1 MSTKSGDG
9 VWSVLLCDRKVVFPW
24 HFLWETRSLVSLLR
38 FVTSGN
44 ARARQLRGTRLE
56 RGSVK
61 TQDEDREMSETEKK
75 ESGTMEDQNTSSG
88 NLEKRVVSM
97 SNSLN
102 ESQDFHLIDTSDD
115 ESQQNLESER
125 NKEVSHSVSGDNVDI
140 SLNEMRITVEQTTM
154 PEVLDDDD
162 VKVEDTQDIELS
174 KRKED
179 EEEQKTVNESNIL
192 QNKEKY
198 EDEEIIQCTPPATSS
213 PCKKQIAANV
223 VTSLKRKGESFD
235 EPPVK
240 ILKTA
245 SKEDISTS
253 EKRVQ
258 EEEESCHSF
267 KSDDSHHEFPK
278 SYSNASVII
287 AETQDDAKDMG
298 ELPTTYKERARD
310 EKNAELEMKD
320 YEIDKNKNFNDT
332 SKLYQAITKRDF
344 NDDISELKDTSES
357 SENKT
362 PQVQTVEKECTSSL
376 KAVAVE
382 KLKSD
387 LGNKNT
393 DGIEAKDNKVVY
405 SKKTEDKENG
415 IDPARN
421 TTLQQNRSNIQE
433 TPFSK
438 ESSDSHSNV
447 CTSNISKSRKSVE
460 LLYDQKSTIHEV
472 KPKSTELVEIDE
484 DGEKIVLD
492 SSQEES
498 EGKKETKSGP
508 DNTKSDTIYKSCFET
523 KSSSEFSYKSIE
535 NTKESSVDMV
545 KSSNKL
551 VNGNSELK
559 KCDTDSTN
567 SIQSDTFNDMPV
579 LDKAESTT
587 IHNTNK
593 QMKSI
598 SASKDNDHADL
609 LSVSDNE
616 PDVFIVD
623 DKSKSNSTHS
633 SSITKALQMEK
644 EIGIYVRMK
653 CLLHIDEGTKEYLS
667 KEITNVQCEAV
678 AAEPT
683 LRQKN
688 DTSASLADISGND
701 NKETSPGSVNSNPQL
716 YQLNPSRLSFASTI
730 SSLSSVSS
738 AASLAAKLAI
748 RDNTHFS
755 LPRAPAK
762 HAKRLAQDIHSL
774 NEKQAID
781 EAYERLNKEWQNS
794 HLLTTTILNFAN
806 VELAGIE
813 SHNISN
819 ERIDDQLQKIRCSTP
834 EVPQEVVQ
842 VQTPKSTKKG
852 KAVKRPK
859 NKTTK
864 LDDQSNG
871 VNKVPKTSSLA
882 ENSSTPNKQ
891 KNKTEHT
898 DNVPST
904 VNVSTKPHMI
914 ADELIGK
921 DVFAKWSDNNY
932 YPGTVIDKIKM
943 KYKVNFYDG
952 KNKILIEDF
961 VIPIPKVLR
970 EGLSVYAATKNYDY
984 GSCGIIVHAETVGN
998 EVYYTVETDEGEKL
1012 RVQIKDLSLS
1022 VDQARILKEEIDLE
1036 NKSLPST
1043 PKHLGQVTLD
1053 NMVDGKR
1060 RSKRI
1065 STPSFSNPKSKLIQT
1080 FANRLEV
1087 EPSVSGVTSTIKK
1100 ERKVFTESD
1109 GVSSDSNVSVKV
1121 DPEFSIG
1128 IQPEIIGTPYEQVV
1142 KGPQSRIKSKSRS
1155 KKKVDDEE
1163 TIATFGPIPH
1173 TDSNLF
1179 KGMSFL
1185 LTCVPLESIDR
1196 FQDDKDDKSSDP
1208 GTSEDEVEWSKK
1220 PFIRDRLTKQIVA
1233 GGGKV
1238 YADFNEIPQD
1248 EYKNTKLITNVPNT
1262 TAKALLCLSVGIP
1275 VYNHNWIIRCC
1286 QEGKLVN
1293 PAENGLPAGWSLE
1306 KNAYIEMFQR
1316 PSNKPLTQ
1324 VVVIIPVVESEKQFA
1339 AFWRQVCE
1347 NAGAVVILAD
1357 KPDAVES
1364 FEQGTVVL
1372 TNNLCPSW
1380 AVEEA
1385 DKLQIPLLFTTWIVQ
1400 CLIEGKLCPY
1410 DGKNRYKYN
1419 YKKN

>member
-1 MSTKSGDG
+1 
-9 VWSVLLCDRKVVFPW
+9 
-24 HFLWETRSLVSLLR
+24 
-38 FVTSGN
+38 
-44 ARARQLRGTRLE
+44 
-56 RGSVK
+56 
-61 TQDEDREMSETEKK
+61 MSETEKK
-75 ESGTMEDQNTSSG
+75 ESGRKEDQDTFSG
-88 NLEKRVVSM
+88 NLEKHDISM

-102 ESQDFHLIDTSDD
+102 ESQDFHLVDTSDD
-115 ESQQNLESER
+115 ELQQNLENAK
-125 NKEVSHSVSGDNVDI
+125 NKEVSHSVSGDNVEVT
-140 SLNEMRITVEQTTM
+140 LNEVRTTDEQATM
-154 PEVLDDDD
+154 PEVRDDDV
-162 VKVEDTQDIELS
+162 VKVEDTQDVELT

-179 EEEQKTVNESNIL
+179 EEEQKTVNKSSVPQSE
-192 QNKEKY
+192 EKY
-198 EDEEIIQCTPPATSS
+198 TDEDDEIIQCTPPAISS
-213 PCKKQIAANV
+213 PSKKQIAANV
-223 VTSLKRKGESFD
+223 ATSLKRKAESFD
-235 EPPVK
+235 EPPTK
-240 ILKTA
+240 IFRTA
-245 SKEDISTS
+245 SKEGTPTYERRI
-253 EKRVQ
+253 Q

-267 KSDDSHHEFPK
+267 KSDNSHHEFPK
-278 SYSNASVII
+278 SYTNSSVII
-287 AETQDDAKDMG
+287 AETQDVEENEDAKNVV
-298 ELPTTYKERARD
+298 ELPATYKERARD
-310 EKNAELEMKD
+310 EKQNPELGMKD
-320 YEIDKNKNFNDT
+320 YEIDKNKNFNDA

-344 NDDISELKDTSES
+344 NDEISEVKDTSES
-357 SENKT
+357 SENRT
-362 PQVQTVEKECTSSL
+362 TQVEKDSTSPL

-382 KLKSD
+382 KLKPD
-387 LGNKNT
+387 LSNKNT
-393 DGIEAKDNKVVY
+393 DGTKPIEMKDIKVAY
-405 SKKTEDKENG
+405 SEKTEDKENG

-421 TTLQQNRSNIQE
+421 TTLQQNSSSIQE
-433 TPFSK
+433 IPG
-438 ESSDSHSNV
+438 ESSESHSNM
-447 CTSNISKSRKSVE
+447 CSSNISKSRKSIE
-460 LLYDQKSTIHEV
+460 LLYDQTTIREV

-498 EGKKETKSGP
+498 EGKTETKCGL

-535 NTKESSVDMV
+535 NTKESSIDLV

-551 VNGNSELK
+551 VNGSSESK
-559 KCDTDSTN
+559 KCDTDSTT
-567 SIQSDTFNDMPV
+567 SVQSDTFNDMPV
-579 LDKAESTT
+579 LDKAESIGTVM
-587 IHNTNK
+587 HN
-593 QMKSI
+593 
-598 SASKDNDHADL
+598 ASKQIKAISVSKDSDHADL

-653 CLLHIDEGTKEYLS
+653 CLLHIDESTKEYLS
-667 KEITNVQCEAV
+667 KEITNVQCETV
-678 AAEPT
+678 AAEPI
-683 LRQKN
+683 LSRQKNN

-701 NKETSPGSVNSNPQL
+701 NKEASPGSVNSNPQL

-748 RDNTHFS
+748 RDNIHFS

-762 HAKRLAQDIHSL
+762 HAKRRNSL
-774 NEKQAID
+774 SEKQAID
-781 EAYERLNKEWQNS
+781 ETYERLNKEWQNS
-794 HLLTTTILNFAN
+794 RLLTTTILNFAN
-806 VELAGIE
+806 AELAGTE
-813 SHNISN
+813 SYSLPHCNISH

-834 EVPQEVVQ
+834 EVQQDVVQ
-842 VQTPKSTKKG
+842 LQTPKSTKKS
-852 KAVKRPK
+852 KVVKRPRSK
-859 NKTTK
+859 AAKS
-864 LDDQSNG
+864 DDQSNG
-871 VNKVPKTSSLA
+871 VNKIPKVSSLA
-882 ENSSTPNKQ
+882 ESNSTPNK
-891 KNKTEHT
+891 KKSKTEHT
-898 DNVPST
+898 GNVANT

-984 GSCGIIVHAETVGN
+984 GSCGIIVHAETIGN
-998 EVYYTVETDEGEKL
+998 EMYYTVETDEGEKL

-1022 VDQARILKEEIDLE
+1022 ADQAQVLKEEINLE
-1036 NKSLPST
+1036 NKSVPST
-1043 PKHLGQVTLD
+1043 PKHLGQITLD

-1065 STPSFSNPKSKLIQT
+1065 STPSFSTPKSRVIQI

-1100 ERKVFTESD
+1100 ERKVFAEND

-1121 DPEFSIG
+1121 DSEFNIG

-1238 YADFNEIPQD
+1238 YVDFNEIPQE
-1248 EYKNTKLITNVPNT
+1248 EYKNMKLITNVPNT

-1339 AFWRQVCE
+1339 PFWRQICE

-1357 KPDAVES
+1357 KPDAVEI

-1372 TNNLCPSW
+1372 TNSLCPSW
-1380 AVEEA
+1380 AVDEA
-1385 DKLQIPLLFTTWIVQ
+1385 NKLQIPLLSTIWIVQ

-1410 DGKNRYKYN
+1410 DGKIRYKYN

>member
-1 MSTKSGDG
+1 
-9 VWSVLLCDRKVVFPW
+9 
-24 HFLWETRSLVSLLR
+24 
-38 FVTSGN
+38 
-44 ARARQLRGTRLE
+44 
-56 RGSVK
+56 
-61 TQDEDREMSETEKK
+61 MSETEKK
-75 ESGTMEDQNTSSG
+75 ESGRKEDQDTSSG
-88 NLEKRVVSM
+88 NLEKHDISM

-102 ESQDFHLIDTSDD
+102 ESQDFHLVDTSDD
-115 ESQQNLESER
+115 ESQQNLE
-125 NKEVSHSVSGDNVDI
+125 NAKNNEVLHSVSGDNVEVT
-140 SLNEMRITVEQTTM
+140 LNEVRTTDEQATM
-154 PEVLDDDD
+154 PKVRDDNV
-162 VKVEDTQDIELS
+162 VKVEDTQDIELT

-179 EEEQKTVNESNIL
+179 EEEQKTVNKSSIPQSE
-192 QNKEKY
+192 EKY
-198 EDEEIIQCTPPATSS
+198 TDEDDEIIQCTPPAISS
-213 PCKKQIAANV
+213 PSKKQITVNV
-223 VTSLKRKGESFD
+223 ATSLKRKAESFD
-235 EPPVK
+235 ELPTK
-240 ILKTA
+240 IFRTA
-245 SKEDISTS
+245 SKEGTPTS
-253 EKRVQ
+253 ERRIQ

-267 KSDDSHHEFPK
+267 KSDNSHHEFPK
-278 SYSNASVII
+278 SYTNANVII
-287 AETQDDAKDMG
+287 AETQDVEENEDAKNVV
-298 ELPTTYKERARD
+298 ELPATYKERARD
-310 EKNAELEMKD
+310 EKHNPELGMKD
-320 YEIDKNKNFNDT
+320 YEIDKNKNFNDA
-332 SKLYQAITKRDF
+332 SKLYQAVTKRDF
-344 NDDISELKDTSES
+344 NDEISEVKDTSES
-357 SENKT
+357 SENRT
-362 PQVQTVEKECTSSL
+362 TQVEKDSTSPL
-376 KAVAVE
+376 KTVAVE

-387 LGNKNT
+387 LSNKNT
-393 DGIEAKDNKVVY
+393 DGTKPIETKDIKVAY
-405 SKKTEDKENG
+405 SEKTEDKENG

-421 TTLQQNRSNIQE
+421 TTLQQNSSSIQE
-433 TPFSK
+433 IPGK
-438 ESSDSHSNV
+438 SSESHSNV
-447 CTSNISKSRKSVE
+447 CSSNISKSRKSVE
-460 LLYDQKSTIHEV
+460 LLYDQTTIREV

-492 SSQEES
+492 SSQEEL
-498 EGKKETKSGP
+498 EGKTETKCGL

-535 NTKESSVDMV
+535 NTKESSIDLV

-551 VNGNSELK
+551 VNGSSESK
-559 KCDTDSTN
+559 KCDTDSTT
-567 SIQSDTFNDMPV
+567 SVQSDTFNDMPV
-579 LDKAESTT
+579 LDKAES
-587 IHNTNK
+587 
-593 QMKSI
+593 I
-598 SASKDNDHADL
+598 SAVMHNASKQIKAISVSKDSDHADL
-609 LSVSDNE
+609 LNVSDNE

-653 CLLHIDEGTKEYLS
+653 CLLHIDESTKEYLS
-667 KEITNVQCEAV
+667 KEITNVQCETV
-678 AAEPT
+678 TAEPI
-683 LRQKN
+683 LSRQKNN

-701 NKETSPGSVNSNPQL
+701 NKEASPGSVNSNPQL

-748 RDNTHFS
+748 RDNIHFS

-762 HAKRLAQDIHSL
+762 HAKRRNSL
-774 NEKQAID
+774 SEKQAID

-794 HLLTTTILNFAN
+794 RLLTTTILNFAN
-806 VELAGIE
+806 AELAGTE
-813 SHNISN
+813 SYSLPHCNISH

-834 EVPQEVVQ
+834 EVQQDVVQ
-842 VQTPKSTKKG
+842 LQTPKSTKKS
-852 KAVKRPK
+852 KAVKRPRSK
-859 NKTTK
+859 AAKS
-864 LDDQSNG
+864 DDQSNG
-871 VNKVPKTSSLA
+871 VNKIPKVSSLA
-882 ENSSTPNKQ
+882 ESSSTPNK
-891 KNKTEHT
+891 KKSKTEHT

-904 VNVSTKPHMI
+904 MNVSTKLHMI

-943 KYKVNFYDG
+943 KYKINFYDG

-1022 VDQARILKEEIDLE
+1022 ADQAQVLKEEIDLE

-1065 STPSFSNPKSKLIQT
+1065 STPSFSTPKSRIIQT

-1100 ERKVFTESD
+1100 ERKVFAEND

-1121 DPEFSIG
+1121 DSEFSIG

-1179 KGMSFL
+1179 KGMYFL

-1286 QEGKLVN
+1286 QESKLVN

-1339 AFWRQVCE
+1339 PFWRQVCE

-1357 KPDAVES
+1357 KPDAVEI

-1372 TNNLCPSW
+1372 TNSLCPSW

-1385 DKLQIPLLFTTWIVQ
+1385 NKLQIPLLSTIWIVQ

-1410 DGKNRYKYN
+1410 DGKIRYKYN

>member
-1 MSTKSGDG
+1 
-9 VWSVLLCDRKVVFPW
+9 
-24 HFLWETRSLVSLLR
+24 
-38 FVTSGN
+38 
-44 ARARQLRGTRLE
+44 
-56 RGSVK
+56 
-61 TQDEDREMSETEKK
+61 MSETEKK

-88 NLEKRVVSM
+88 NIEKHNDSVSNEV
-97 SNSLN
+97 NSLN
-102 ESQDFHLIDTSDD
+102 ESQDFHLVDASDD
-115 ESQQNLESER
+115 DSQQNLEGAR

-140 SLNEMRITVEQTTM
+140 TLNEVRIMAEQATM
-154 PEVLDDDD
+154 SEVQDDDG
-162 VKVEDTQDIELS
+162 VKVEDTQNVELM

-179 EEEQKTVNESNIL
+179 EEEQKAVNESSI
-192 QNKEKY
+192 QQSKEKY
-198 EDEEIIQCTPPATSS
+198 TDEDEEIIQCTPPATSS
-213 PCKKQIAANV
+213 PCMKQITANV
-223 VTSLKRKGESFD
+223 VTSLKRKAESFD
-235 EPPVK
+235 ETPVK

-245 SKEDISTS
+245 SKEDVSKS
-253 EKRVQ
+253 EKRMQ
-258 EEEESCHSF
+258 EEEESCHLF
-267 KSDDSHHEFPK
+267 KSDDSHHAFPK

-287 AETQDDAKDMG
+287 AETQDVEENENAKDVV

-310 EKNAELEMKD
+310 EKQPELEMKD
-320 YEIDKNKNFNDT
+320 YEIDKNKNFNDA
-332 SKLYQAITKRDF
+332 SKLYQAMTKRDF

-357 SENKT
+357 SENRT
-362 PQVQTVEKECTSSL
+362 TQVQTAEKDSTSPL

-393 DGIEAKDNKVVY
+393 DGIEAKDSKVAY

-421 TTLQQNRSNIQE
+421 ITLQQNSSNIQE
-433 TPFSK
+433 IPVSK
-438 ESSDSHSNV
+438 ESSESHSNV
-447 CTSNISKSRKSVE
+447 CSSNISKSRKSVE
-460 LLYDQKSTIHEV
+460 VLYHQAAIHEV

-498 EGKKETKSGP
+498 EEKTETKSVL

-535 NTKESSVDMV
+535 NTKESSVDLV

-551 VNGNSELK
+551 VNGSSESK
-559 KCDTDSTN
+559 KCDTDSTG
-567 SIQSDTFNDMPV
+567 SLQSDTFNDMPV
-579 LDKAESTT
+579 LDKAESIGAA
-587 IHNTNK
+587 IHNANK
-593 QMKSI
+593 QIKSI
-598 SASKDNDHADL
+598 SVSKDSDHADL

-644 EIGIYVRMK
+644 EIGIYVRVK

-683 LRQKN
+683 LLRQKNN

-701 NKETSPGSVNSNPQL
+701 NKEISPGSVNSNPQL

-762 HAKRLAQDIHSL
+762 HAKRLVQDIHSL
-774 NEKQAID
+774 SEKQVID

-794 HLLTTTILNFAN
+794 RLLTTTILNFAN
-806 VELAGIE
+806 AELAGTE
-813 SHNISN
+813 SYNISH

-834 EVPQEVVQ
+834 EVQQEIVQ
-842 VQTPKSTKKG
+842 VQTPKSTKKS
-852 KAVKRPK
+852 KAVKRSKSK
-859 NKTTK
+859 NIKS
-864 LDDQSNG
+864 DDQSNG
-871 VNKVPKTSSLA
+871 VNKIPKTSS
-882 ENSSTPNKQ
+882 ESTLNK
-891 KNKTEHT
+891 KGKTEHT

-904 VNVSTKPHMI
+904 MNVSTKPHMI

-961 VIPIPKVLR
+961 VIPIPKVLK

-1022 VDQARILKEEIDLE
+1022 ADQAQVLKEEIDLE
-1036 NKSLPST
+1036 NKNLPST

-1053 NMVDGKR
+1053 NMIDGKR

-1065 STPSFSNPKSKLIQT
+1065 STPSFSTPKSKLIQT

-1121 DPEFSIG
+1121 DPEFSLG

-1196 FQDDKDDKSSDP
+1196 FQDDKDDKSSDV
-1208 GTSEDEVEWSKK
+1208 GTSEDEIEWSKK
-1220 PFIRDRLTKQIVA
+1220 PFIRDRLSRQIVA

-1286 QEGKLVN
+1286 QEVSI
-1293 PAENGLPAGWSLE
+1293 A
-1306 KNAYIEMFQR
+1306 
-1316 PSNKPLTQ
+1316 
-1324 VVVIIPVVESEKQFA
+1324 
-1339 AFWRQVCE
+1339 
-1347 NAGAVVILAD
+1347 ILSCHRTR
-1357 KPDAVES
+1357 V
-1364 FEQGTVVL
+1364 QY
-1372 TNNLCPSW
+1372 NNDL
-1380 AVEEA
+1380 
-1385 DKLQIPLLFTTWIVQ
+1385 
-1400 CLIEGKLCPY
+1400 
-1410 DGKNRYKYN
+1410 
-1419 YKKN
+1419 

>member
-1 MSTKSGDG
+1 
-9 VWSVLLCDRKVVFPW
+9 
-24 HFLWETRSLVSLLR
+24 
-38 FVTSGN
+38 
-44 ARARQLRGTRLE
+44 
-56 RGSVK
+56 
-61 TQDEDREMSETEKK
+61 MSETEKK
-75 ESGTMEDQNTSSG
+75 ESGMMEDQDTSSG
-88 NLEKRVVSM
+88 NLEKHSM
-97 SNSLN
+97 SISNEVNSLN
-102 ESQDFHLIDTSDD
+102 ESQDFRLVDTSDD
-115 ESQQNLESER
+115 ESQQNLENAR
-125 NKEVSHSVSGDNVDI
+125 NKEVPHSVSGDKVDVT
-140 SLNEMRITVEQTTM
+140 LNEVRITVEQTTM
-154 PEVLDDDD
+154 PEVQDDDG
-162 VKVEDTQDIELS
+162 VKVEYTQDVELT

-179 EEEQKTVNESNIL
+179 EGEQKTVNESSVP
-192 QNKEKY
+192 QSKEQY
-198 EDEEIIQCTPPATSS
+198 TNEDEEIIQCTPPATSS
-213 PCKKQIAANV
+213 PCQKQIAANV
-223 VTSLKRKGESFD
+223 VTSLKRKAESLD

-240 ILKTA
+240 ILRLA
-245 SKEDISTS
+245 SKEDTTS
-253 EKRVQ
+253 EERIQ

-278 SYSNASVII
+278 NYSNANVII
-287 AETQDDAKDMG
+287 AETQDAEENEDAKDVV
-298 ELPTTYKERARD
+298 ELPATYKERARD
-310 EKNAELEMKD
+310 EKQNPELEMKD

-344 NDDISELKDTSES
+344 NDEISELKDTSES
-357 SENKT
+357 SENRT
-362 PQVQTVEKECTSSL
+362 TQVEKDSPL

-393 DGIEAKDNKVVY
+393 DGTKPIEAKDSKVTY
-405 SKKTEDKENG
+405 NEKTEDKANG
-415 IDPARN
+415 IDTARN
-421 TTLQQNRSNIQE
+421 TTLQQNSSSIQE
-433 TPFSK
+433 ILVPE
-438 ESSDSHSNV
+438 ESSESHTNTCS
-447 CTSNISKSRKSVE
+447 TNISKSRMSIE
-460 LLYDQKSTIHEV
+460 LLYDQTTIREV

-498 EGKKETKSGP
+498 EGKTETRSGL
-508 DNTKSDTIYKSCFET
+508 DNTKSDTIYKSCLET

-535 NTKESSVDMV
+535 NTKESSIDLV

-551 VNGNSELK
+551 VNGSSESK
-559 KCDTDSTN
+559 KCDTDSTV
-567 SIQSDTFNDMPV
+567 SLQSDTFNDMPV
-579 LDKAESTT
+579 LDKAESIGAVT
-587 IHNTNK
+587 HNANK
-593 QMKSI
+593 QIKAI
-598 SASKDNDHADL
+598 SVSKDSDHADL

-653 CLLHIDEGTKEYLS
+653 CLLHIDEGTKEYVS
-667 KEITNVQCEAV
+667 KEITNVQCETI

-683 LRQKN
+683 LSRQKNN

-701 NKETSPGSVNSNPQL
+701 NKEASPGSVNSNPQL

-748 RDNTHFS
+748 RDNIHFS

-774 NEKQAID
+774 TEKQAID
-781 EAYERLNKEWQNS
+781 ETYERLNKEWQNS
-794 HLLTTTILNFAN
+794 RLLTTTILNFAN
-806 VELAGIE
+806 AELAGTE
-813 SHNISN
+813 SYNISN

-834 EVPQEVVQ
+834 EVQQDVVQ
-842 VQTPKSTKKG
+842 LQTPKSTKKS

-859 NKTTK
+859 SKVAK
-864 LDDQSNG
+864 SDDQSNG
-871 VNKVPKTSSLA
+871 VNKIPKVSSLA
-882 ENSSTPNKQ
+882 ESTPNK
-891 KNKTEHT
+891 KKSKMEHT
-898 DNVPST
+898 SNVLPST
-904 VNVSTKPHMI
+904 VNVSTKPHVI

-961 VIPIPKVLR
+961 VIPIPKVLK

-984 GSCGIIVHAETVGN
+984 GSCGIIVHAETIGN

-1022 VDQARILKEEIDLE
+1022 ADQAQVLKEEIDLE
-1036 NKSLPST
+1036 NKNLPST

-1065 STPSFSNPKSKLIQT
+1065 STPSFTTPKSRLIQT

-1087 EPSVSGVTSTIKK
+1087 EPSVSGITSTIKK

-1109 GVSSDSNVSVKV
+1109 GVSSDSNVSMKV

-1185 LTCVPLESIDR
+1185 LTCVTLESIDR
-1196 FQDDKDDKSSDP
+1196 FQDDKDDKYDKSSDP
-1208 GTSEDEVEWSKK
+1208 GTSEDELEWSKK

-1339 AFWRQVCE
+1339 PFWRQVCE

-1357 KPDAVES
+1357 KRGAVES

-1372 TNNLCPSW
+1372 TNSLCPSW

-1385 DKLQIPLLFTTWIVQ
+1385 SKLQIPLLSTTWVVQ

-1410 DGKNRYKYN
+1410 DGKSRYKYN